1 LLGMD
6 IAPRTRGNAAS
17 GRGPK
22 RASRIVLGSLIT
34 AIGVG
39 PMIADQLWEPIA
51 RQHMRNP
58 AWSPHA
64 KFHDAQYITMSAL
77 ISAIALR
84 ILFQRDGDPH
94 VRLRNAAALSSVSWL
109 GMWGAM
115 LFPGTAATDPEF
127 ASEPTERPIVG
138 LPPQLFLSV
147 IGLGGLA
154 ATVTVEAVR
163 ARHKPSPA
171 SD

>member
-1 LLGMD
+1 M
-6 IAPRTRGNAAS
+6 
-17 GRGPK
+17 
-22 RASRIVLGSLIT
+22 IT

-39 PMIADQLWEPIA
+39 PMIVDHLWEPIA

-84 ILFQRDGDPH
+84 ILFQREGDPH

-127 ASEPTERPIVG
+127 VSEPTERPIAG
-138 LPPQLFLSV
+138 LPPQLFLSI

-154 ATVTVEAVR
+154 ATVKADAVR
-163 ARHKPSPA
+163 ARHEPA
-171 SD
+171 PAPG